1 MLHGPEKAFLLAL
14 FWIRVLNRVYAQGS
28 HACLSLVAGG
38 SRRRRELNKVSESI
52 LIFYLCASL
61 LLGCSKY
68 SFICFVILLI
78 DSSALSCNFLF

>member
-38 SRRRRELNKVSESI
+38 GAEEGES
-52 LIFYLCASL
+52 F
-61 LLGCSKY
+61 
-68 SFICFVILLI
+68 
-78 DSSALSCNFLF
+78 

>member
-38 SRRRRELNKVSESI
+38 GAEEGKFLSRSSS
-52 LIFYLCASL
+52 YLCASL

>member
-38 SRRRRELNKVSESI
+38 EQKKGKVSESI
-52 LIFYLCASL
+52 LILLVRVFAVGLLKVFIYLLCNS
-61 LLGCSKY
+61 
-68 SFICFVILLI
+68 VI